1 MVVEAT
7 TSTGD
12 LSKLSNGVMDYSFS
26 ASDTF
31 TYTKDSNSEVS
42 EFTVSYDI
50 LINSITDSDSVG
62 INVDTTLPLTLQPT
76 GGFQRF
82 GRLVLENSFGSE
94 TSTLIQSFEVEFL
107 NTSGDFQRNSDDD
120 FSTITNVGSNWSFS
134 NPTND
139 ITISDL
145 SISGDDASFS
155 GGQLKNIELSSGGNQ
170 GAIDIEYTTP
180 TWLQYN
186 WSGKVSNLH
195 DEDANATATFG
206 VYRGNDRIISWRE
219 VGN

>member
-1 MVVEAT
+1 
-7 TSTGD
+7 
-12 LSKLSNGVMDYSFS
+12 MDYTFS
-26 ASDTF
+26 NAD
-31 TYTKDSNSEVS
+31 TYTYSKDANSEVS

-50 LINSITDSDSVG
+50 LIDSITDSDQVG
-62 INVDTTLPLTLQPT
+62 INSSTNILVSVTELPLTVQPT
-76 GGFQRF
+76 EGVQRF

-94 TSTLIQSFEVEFL
+94 NSSLAQSFEVEFL
-107 NTSGDFQRNSDDD
+107 NTSGDYQRNSDDD
-120 FSTITNVGSNWSFS
+120 FSVIISDDASWSF
-134 NPTND
+134 TNSTDD
-139 ITISDL
+139 IVISDL
-145 SISGDDASFS
+145 LLSGSDGSFS

-180 TWLQYN
+180 AWLQYN
-186 WSGKVSNLH
+186 WSGKASNLH